1 MLNGDLLIP
10 VWLYIE
16 DTGIYLQVGV
26 SKDGKL
32 LGIDYQIYLNAGWS
46 TDLSIPVSNTSCLFL
61 YMYVF
66 NFLRDARLQEVR
78 KIKHQIVNI

>member
-32 LGIDYQIYLNAGWS
+32 LGIDYQIYLNA
-46 TDLSIPVSNTSCLFL
+46 
-61 YMYVF
+61 
-66 NFLRDARLQEVR
+66 
-78 KIKHQIVNI
+78 QIWAFR